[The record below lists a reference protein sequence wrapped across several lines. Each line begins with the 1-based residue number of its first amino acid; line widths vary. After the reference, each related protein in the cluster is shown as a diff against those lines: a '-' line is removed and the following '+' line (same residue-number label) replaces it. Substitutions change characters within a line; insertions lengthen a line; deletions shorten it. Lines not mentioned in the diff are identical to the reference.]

1 MAKWTRATAFAV
13 ALIEILAL
21 AACIDTKLG
30 RRQTSDFPRLP
41 FAPASPSAP
50 APGPSL
56 AMPTASGAT
65 VSLDGVW
72 LSGCNLGTPAAPNG
86 SLRQAFT
93 ILGSEISVYQET
105 YENLTCSG
113 VFAVRELTRDAR
125 LGEES
130 VAKLAGEDVRVTR
143 VEGTYLTLICQ
154 RCPSFPTTSQPFK
167 QIFYVDDTL
176 GTDRL
181 HQGVLAID
189 GGTLNAEGYPT
200 RLYDGFVERQ

>member
-21 AACIDTKLG
+21 AACFEG
-30 RRQTSDFPRLP
+30 DFPRRT
-41 FAPASPSAP
+41 PASPSAP
-50 APGPSL
+50 PPGPSL

-65 VSLDGVW
+65 VSLDGFW

-86 SLRQAFT
+86 SLRQTFE
-93 ILGSEISVYQET
+93 ILGSEITVYQET
-105 YENLTCSG
+105 YENFTCSG
-113 VFAVRELTRDAR
+113 GFWVRELTRDAR

-176 GTDRL
+176 GADRL

-189 GGTLNAEGYPT
+189 GGTLDAEGYPT